1 MNVKL
6 TKEQYRRVI
15 FKLMDTLY
23 GPELSYNKGN
33 DTIPILS
40 NDGEEIFRL
49 YLKGGRARGCKKDL
63 FVLGDTTDEIGY
75 FIPKSEFRKKLFART
90 IVSYVNEKTDLNIDC
105 IEFWFPTT
113 TKGIDHEKKY
123 NFNVIKNK
131 KPKEKK

>member
-15 FKLMDTLY
+15 FKLLDELY
-23 GPELSYNKGN
+23 GPELSYNYDSG
-33 DTIPILS
+33 TMPIFS

-49 YLKGGRARGCKKDL
+49 YMTGGRARGCKKDL

-90 IVSYVNEKTDLNIDC
+90 IVSYVNEKTDLDIDC
-105 IEFWFPTT
+105 IEFWYPTT
-113 TKGIDHEKKY
+113 TKGIDHERKY
-123 NFNVIKNK
+123 NFNVKKNK
-131 KPKEKK
+131 KPKERK

>member
-15 FKLMDTLY
+15 FKLLDELY
-23 GPELSYNKGN
+23 GPELSYNKGT
-33 DTIPILS
+33 DVVSIFS
-40 NDGEEIFRL
+40 NDGEEVFRV

-105 IEFWFPTT
+105 VEFWFPTT
-113 TKGIDHEKKY
+113 TRGIEHEKKY
-123 NFNVIKNK
+123 NFNVKKNK
-131 KPKEKK
+131 KPKKSK